1 MKEAQKATLMESIEA
16 EKKCLGIESKKG
28 VKKQPKSGSILKT
41 VSHGIDRLSL
51 EQFAFCHETGSY
63 YLRVRDEFEKREE
76 SQFKR
81 DVLFMAMGRDFKAED
96 KVQSQDLGAEIE
108 RFLHDIRMNRC
119 VDMAGH
125 CSGYK
130 IGIQTVNRKRFLNV
144 REVILSEPIKG
155 DCSHIQF
162 YFESLLGLDQS
173 QLFYGWLQ
181 VFLKGFYG
189 GEKRHGQIMVLAGE
203 VGCGKSMGLKILK
216 WITGDAYYQPY
227 RIAIAPANDGRFNR
241 ELCESTLL
249 VIDDE
254 ISAGSETVRV
264 RFESW
269 LKSTNYGGG
278 VILEKKGVDGFPVLP
293 YFRTVIATN
302 LEADKLGGLPKMGDD
317 ISDKFLLFKCNQVEF
332 PHDGGNEGRQSYD
345 EALKSQVP
353 AFVDFILNQHTVKSS
368 DLDFR
373 FGVRAFLHP
382 EVLELIEGTSAEM
395 DLMEYID
402 KVLFEG
408 NPPSV
413 GIFNSSTKDVYWTGT
428 AGELCGHMRVTLG
441 DRLVDQFARSD
452 RRMGRLLSNIS
463 NMSGFKNRV
472 TQDRRNIARK
482 WIIFKG
488 NIS

>member
-1 MKEAQKATLMESIEA
+1 MMEAKEKQLMDSIRA
-16 EKKCLGIESKKG
+16 ERKSLGIESKKG
-28 VKKQPKSGSILKT
+28 IKSQEKKSLSKNEIQ
-41 VSHGIDRLSL
+41 GIDCLSM
-51 EQFAFCHETGSY
+51 ESFAFCHETGSY

-81 DVLFMAMGRDFKAED
+81 DVLFMAMGRDFKAQDRE
-96 KVQSQDLGAEIE
+96 QNQDLMAEIE

-144 REVILSEPIKG
+144 REVILAEPKRG

-162 YFESLLGLDQS
+162 YFESLLGMDQV

-189 GEKRHGQIMVLAGE
+189 GEQRHGQIMVLAGE

-216 WITGDAYYQPY
+216 WITGEAYYQPY

-254 ISAGSETVRV
+254 ISAGSEAVRV

-317 ISDKFLLFKCNQVEF
+317 ISDKFLLFKCNQVKF
-332 PHDGGNEGRQSYD
+332 PHNGGDEERKFYD

-353 AFVDFILNQHTVKSS
+353 AFVDFILNHHTVKET
-368 DLDFR
+368 DIDFR

-413 GIFNSSTKDVYWTGT
+413 GMFNVRTEDEYWTGT
-428 AGELCGHMRVTLG
+428 AGELCGHMRATLG

-472 TQDRRNIARK
+472 IQDRKMDARK

-488 NIS
+488 KIS